1 MKAWRHSLPNWWWTL
16 QRNCYSNPADAWD
29 IRYNTANDRLRTS
42 AWHYRLLLKT
52 CSCHDSKS
60 IELHLK
66 ILATKLLMDGRIQ
79 LIQNHWWMLEWD
91 RFSAADDRLKTT
103 ADYLLE
109 TLERSS
115 VGLLSNNAWKW
126 KINRRKPLW
135 GTLEDNRCKTVDE
148 NAPQNCIRG
157 KTPKIL

>member
-1 MKAWRHSLPNWWWTL
+1 MKAWRHLLPNCWWTL

-29 IRYNTANDRLRTS
+29 IRYNTADDRLRTS
-42 AWHYRLLLKT
+42 AWHYWLTLEDMQLSRQQIHWTPLKDT
-52 CSCHDSKS
+52 
-60 IELHLK
+60 
-66 ILATKLLMDGRIQ
+66 TKLLMAGRIQ

-91 RFSAADDRLKTT
+91 RFSAANDRLKTT

-109 TLERSS
+109 TLEKSS
-115 VGLLSNNAWKW
+115 VGLLPNNAWKW
-126 KINRRKPLW
+126 TINRRKPLW

-148 NAPQNCIRG
+148 NPPQNCIRG